1 LLSFS
6 HRRLQSCEADSVVV
20 GGGTTISTDM
30 AIFLEGRIIDVRDT
44 KWGTMLVA
52 KDVRHTDIS
61 GFQVG
66 FVGGEAWMP
75 CQAKPPL

>member
-1 LLSFS
+1 
-6 HRRLQSCEADSVVV
+6 V
-20 GGGTTISTDM
+20 